1 MVAAVAL
8 PELGFALSL
17 PTEERSLGPSLTGEA
32 AWTRS
37 AARGDREAF
46 ARLVDLHKRAV
57 YGLCLRL
64 LRHPEEARDAA
75 QEAFARAFAGLSVY
89 DPSQPFA
96 PWLLR
101 IARNHCLDQLRLRK
115 RRPSIPLDVYNEYD
129 EEIESPAW
137 VVDPGDTPEEALE
150 RADSQAAIYQGIRQL
165 APKYRLAIELVDL
178 QQMDYQDAAAVM
190 GIPLGTLKS
199 QVSRARIQLRG
210 ALLNNPRFARQA
222 FARL

>member
-46 ARLVDLHKRAV
+46 GRLVDLHKRAV

-75 QEAFARAFAGLSVY
+75 QEAFARAFAGLSIY

-101 IARNHCLDQLRLRK
+101 IARNHCLDLARRRGVEPPHGTSVSVVQYSRLLPLRVIVEDASAQTAPRRIQLFM
-115 RRPSIPLDVYNEYD
+115 IGTFATITE
-129 EEIESPAW
+129 
-137 VVDPGDTPEEALE
+137 VDPG
-150 RADSQAAIYQGIRQL
+150 
-165 APKYRLAIELVDL
+165 
-178 QQMDYQDAAAVM
+178 
-190 GIPLGTLKS
+190 
-199 QVSRARIQLRG
+199 
-210 ALLNNPRFARQA
+210 
-222 FARL
+222 